1 MTITRV
7 SFTDNR
13 LRKWKHDGRD
23 KRLYFYDQIQPGLAL
38 QITQAGTKSFQLQTW
53 DKGRGRSVVKSI
65 GRYPQMSIE
74 DARKTI
80 ASMIV
85 AINNGEN
92 ILEAARLSRDEECLD
107 ELFVRWLKGAKA
119 EKKRSWKHDE
129 SRYENHIRGPL
140 GRKRIS
146 DLTRDRVRKWFHS
159 LMNKDKSWGT
169 GTLSSTTANR
179 CLSLISTIFSIE
191 LPGYPNPCK
200 GIRKYKETSRDRF
213 IQPSEMKK
221 FFKFLEAPETPSF
234 FRDYIM
240 LSLLTGARRS
250 NVLSMRWV
258 DIDFDRR
265 IWTIQAD
272 ESKNM
277 ERMVVPL
284 LPQALAILRP
294 RWGGADSVF
303 VFPSRKSATG
313 HVVNPRKPWL
323 DLLGRAKLENLRLHD
338 LRRTLGSFMT
348 MAGASTAIVGKTL
361 GHRSH
366 EATAVYARLNLDPVR
381 DSMEAAVDMML
392 ATKDLP
398 EKVVSLKK

>member
-13 LRKWKHDGRD
+13 LRKWKHDGSN

-85 AINNGEN
+85 AINNGDN
-92 ILEAARLSRDEECLD
+92 ILEAARLARNEECLD
-107 ELFVRWLKGAKA
+107 DLYERWLKAAKA
-119 EKKRSWKHDE
+119 EKKRSWKSDK
-129 SRYENHIRGPL
+129 SRYEIQIKEPL

-146 DLTRDRVRKWFHS
+146 DLTRDRVRKWFHG
-159 LMNKDKSWGT
+159 LMNKEKSCGD
-169 GTLSSTTANR
+169 GNLSSTTANR
-179 CLSLISTIFSIE
+179 CLALISTIFSTE
-191 LPGYPNPCK
+191 LLDYPNPCK
-200 GIRKYKETSRDRF
+200 GIRKYKEISRDRF
-213 IQPSEMKK
+213 LQPSELKK
-221 FFKFLEAPETPSF
+221 FFKSLEASETPSF

-250 NVLSMRWV
+250 NVLGMRWN
-258 DIDFDRR
+258 DIDFDRQ

-284 LPQALAILRP
+284 LPQTLSILRS
-294 RWGGADSVF
+294 RRSGSDSVF
-303 VFPSRKSATG
+303 VFPSKRSATG

-323 DLLGRAKLENLRLHD
+323 DLLDRAKLENLRLHD

-348 MAGASTAIVGKTL
+348 MTGASTSIVGKTL
-361 GHRSH
+361 GHKSH
-366 EATAVYARLNLDPVR
+366 EATAVYARMNLDPVR
-381 DSMEAAVDMML
+381 ASMRDGVEMMM
-392 ATKDLP
+392 A
-398 EKVVSLKK
+398 SR